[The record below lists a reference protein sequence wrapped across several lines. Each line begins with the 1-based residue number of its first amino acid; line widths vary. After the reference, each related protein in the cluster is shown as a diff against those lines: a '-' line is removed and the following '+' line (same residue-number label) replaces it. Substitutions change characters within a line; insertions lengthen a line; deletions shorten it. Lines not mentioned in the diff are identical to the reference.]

1 MLVREADAG
10 RTIAIVLH
18 DHIGTSTY
26 KICRDQDG
34 DVVGNN
40 PGDGC
45 IRVFAEK
52 YSHFIRLHPENEC
65 VYVDQGPK

>member
-1 MLVREADAG
+1 MIVKEADAG
-10 RTIAIVLH
+10 RIIAVVLH
-18 DHIGTSTY
+18 GQVGTSTY

-34 DVVGNN
+34 DVVGDN
-40 PGDGC
+40 PPDG

-52 YSHFIRLHPENEC
+52 YSHFIRIHPENEC